1 MLKEIVIP
9 NSVDSIGY
17 YAFEDCS
24 SVETLTLGSSLASI
38 ETCAFYGCS
47 SLKQI
52 ISYNP
57 TPPQASGNPFGTVD
71 KTIPVYIPKGSL
83 QLYKEANEFKK
94 FNNFIE
100 VDFTG
105 VEESSNEA
113 KPNIFISGGALVV
126 SGVSEPIQVTVY
138 NLKGAVVL
146 TQTITAEDSFDMSN
160 LPKGVYVV
168 RANNEVVKVVL

>member
-1 MLKEIVIP
+1 M
-9 NSVDSIGY
+9 Y
-17 YAFEDCS
+17 
-24 SVETLTLGSSLASI
+24 
-38 ETCAFYGCS
+38 
-47 SLKQI
+47 Q
-52 ISYNP
+52 
-57 TPPQASGNPFGTVD
+57 QAAEWNQFT
-71 KTIPVYIPKGSL
+71 
-83 QLYKEANEFKK
+83 
-94 FNNFIE
+94 NFIE

-168 RANNEVVKVVL
+168 KANNEVVKVVL